1 MFGDEKILNQLYM
14 MKAQT
19 DLGVI
24 DVDTYNDFP
33 GQRVALSMH
42 CSNNISVYHTHNFY
56 EINFVVRG
64 GCINLVEETPLLMGE
79 GEFVLLHPGTFHTL
93 YAAGESIVTNFLIRE
108 DWFEG
113 LLCNYNLPSSPMAEF
128 IKYTQSK
135 KYFRY
140 LICTK
145 KLEETS
151 ALALKMF
158 EANSCDNKKKYL
170 TIESLMIEFLNSLLF
185 ENKYLKLSDS
195 IGKTSDISRKLLNY
209 ITNNYSNLTL
219 QSIADYAGYSKT
231 HICRLFK
238 TDTGK
243 SFGETVSDIRLS
255 HARYSLI
262 NTDTPIKSIAYNI
275 GFESTEHF
283 QRLFKRKTGFTPG
296 EYRKKF
302 GHQFIRRDYKGYK
315 V

>member
-1 MFGDEKILNQLYM
+1 MLDNQKILNQLFL
-14 MKAQT
+14 MKEQT

-42 CSNNISVYHTHNFY
+42 VNNNLVVYHTHNFY

-64 GCINLVEETPLLMGE
+64 GCINLVEETPLVMRE
-79 GEFVLLHPGTFHTL
+79 GEFILLHPGTFHTL
-93 YAAGESIVTNFLIRE
+93 YSTGDSIIVNFLIRK

-128 IKYTQSK
+128 ISYTQSK

-145 KLEETS
+145 KLPEAS

-158 EANSCDNKKKYL
+158 ETNSFDNVKKYL
-170 TIESLMIEFLNSLLF
+170 TIEALMIEFLNSLLF
-185 ENKYLKLSDS
+185 EKDCLQLSDS
-195 IGKTSDISRKLLNY
+195 IGSSSDISRKLLNY
-209 ITNNYSNLTL
+209 ITNNYASVTL
-219 QSIADYAGYSKT
+219 QSIAEYAGYSKT

-238 TDTGK
+238 ADTGK

-255 HARYSLI
+255 HAQYSLI
-262 NTDTPIKSIAYNI
+262 NTDISIKEIAYSI
-275 GFESTEHF
+275 GFESIEHF
-283 QRLFKRKTGFTPG
+283 QRLFKRKMGVTPG

-302 GHQFIRRDYKGYK
+302 STAFTKEG
-315 V
+315 